1 MFSPTVGAIKK
12 TAKLTI
18 CQEVHPEYYYSWQV
32 GNSKSIPP
40 TGSYNY
46 TDTQTDRHV
55 QPHTDTD
62 THAHTN
68 THGQTQERGMH
79 VHTHTHTIGS
89 KMA

>member
-1 MFSPTVGAIKK
+1 MSGSSAGIADKLATQNPYHQLVAI
-12 TAKLTI
+12 TTL
-18 CQEVHPEYYYSWQV
+18 
-32 GNSKSIPP
+32 
-40 TGSYNY
+40 
-46 TDTQTDRHV
+46 TDRHV